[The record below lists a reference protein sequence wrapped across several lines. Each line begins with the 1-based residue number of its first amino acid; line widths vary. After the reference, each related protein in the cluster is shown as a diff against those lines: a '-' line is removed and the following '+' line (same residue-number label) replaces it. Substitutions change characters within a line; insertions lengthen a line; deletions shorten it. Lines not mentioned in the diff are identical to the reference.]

1 MIEKIYN
8 EKTEELF
15 GSEIEFINSG
25 LMTGEENMQFD
36 TARTLGLSNH
46 GNLPMFR
53 IYAWKPWC
61 ISLGKN
67 QKTGDLDEISIKKH
81 NIDIVR
87 RPTGGRAVLHA
98 DELTYAVALKLTNER
113 TSQLVYQ
120 KVHQILLNSLNR
132 LGCNLEFVKS
142 QPNFRDFYQKSIS
155 AASCFASSARYEIE
169 FEGKKVVGSAQ
180 RVFGDVLLQHGS
192 ILLGKGHNLLADLLN
207 CKNEENREIMR
218 KEIGSHSISISEI
231 CGREISFEECA
242 ECIREELIIDN

>member
-1 MIEKIYN
+1 MIKKINNEKIR
-8 EKTEELF
+8 ELF
-15 GSEIEFINSG
+15 GSEIEFIDSG
-25 LMTGEENMQFD
+25 LMSGEENMQFD
-36 TARTLGLSNH
+36 TARTLGLSNDEYF
-46 GNLPMFR
+46 PMFR

-67 QKTGDLDEISIKKH
+67 QKTDDIDEVNIKKY

-98 DELTYAVALKLTNER
+98 DELTYAVTLKLSNER
-113 TSQLVYQ
+113 TSQFVYQ
-120 KVHQILLNSLNR
+120 KVHEILLNSLNR

-169 FEGKKVVGSAQ
+169 FDGKKVVGSAQ

-192 ILLGKGHNLLADLLN
+192 ILLGKGHNLLPDLMA
-207 CKNEENREIMR
+207 CKNEGNRETIR
-218 KEIGSHSISISEI
+218 KEIESHSISISEI
-231 CGREISFEECA
+231 CNRKITYEECA
-242 ECIREELIIDN
+242 GCICDEFNII